1 MDIVCMY
8 GFHGAWLYSREQKS
22 GHAFSAAVC
31 EIQARMCYI
40 DISTAKKLV
49 LSRLKV
55 RCTAAS

>member
-1 MDIVCMY
+1 MY
-8 GFHGAWLYSREQKS
+8 GFHGAWLYSRGQKS

-31 EIQARMCYI
+31 EIQARMYYI
-40 DISTAKKLV
+40 DISTAKELV